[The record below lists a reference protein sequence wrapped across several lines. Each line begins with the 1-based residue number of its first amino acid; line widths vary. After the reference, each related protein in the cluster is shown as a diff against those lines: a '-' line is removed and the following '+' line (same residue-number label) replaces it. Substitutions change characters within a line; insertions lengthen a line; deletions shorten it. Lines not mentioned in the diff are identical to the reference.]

1 MRRRTCRALACP
13 TGSPAMWMLPDVG
26 ASSPSMILKSV
37 LLPAPLWPMRP
48 NTSPGRVECHV
59 IDRGEAP
66 KRRVTPEA
74 G

>member
-48 NTSPGRVECHV
+48 NTSPGRTSSVTSSTAV
-59 IDRGEAP
+59 KAP
-66 KRRVTPEA
+66 KRRDTP
-74 G
+74 